1 MQILNEAVFALT
13 HCFDTLAAC
22 FAQNRHRGI
31 FSLFERHRLPATC
44 TVGHFQTKRCLS
56 SIQRADGYTPDLF
69 VLYKEQNWFAQ
80 ADDLFFSVETL
91 LEDGDEFGDGF
102 ESIDRL
108 DEFDY

>member
-1 MQILNEAVFALT
+1 MVLQHEDISFLLGVT
-13 HCFDTLAAC
+13 DK
-22 FAQNRHRGI
+22 G
-31 FSLFERHRLPATC
+31 LPATC

-108 DEFDY
+108 DEFDYCCPCNVRDERLGYEC